1 MMAMPGEMKMWLYP
15 KPARGTRYSRPY
27 CVDFRPFLRELETAG
42 GGDEYETARDMNYGG
57 VEASVRETVRDSGWG
72 ECLVLVER
80 CSPYIPAPVIYRCTR
95 SRGVVNCEV
104 VAS

>member
-1 MMAMPGEMKMWLYP
+1 MPSKMKMWLYP
-15 KPARGTRYSRPY
+15 KPTREIQYSKPY
-27 CVDFRPFLRELETAG
+27 CVDFKPFLRELEAVDSK
-42 GGDEYETARDMNYGG
+42 DEYDTVRDMNYGS
-57 VEASVRETVRDSGWG
+57 VEASVKETVYDSGWG

-95 SRGVVNCEV
+95 SKGMVNCEV